1 MTGIRRRPRPARA
14 CVETGVVG
22 GTTVRG
28 AETFVKR
35 WDRGLAFPLER
46 PACHTR
52 SFIPNPACPPRY
64 RRTSCCD
71 ASSPHANR
79 RTSGSL
85 Q

>member
-1 MTGIRRRPRPARA
+1 MTGIRRSPRPAWA

-35 WDRGLAFPLER
+35 WAASSSVSDPPAAASYGLAFPLER

-52 SFIPNPACPPRY
+52 SFIPNPAWQPRN

-71 ASSPHANR
+71 A
-79 RTSGSL
+79 
-85 Q
+85 